1 MPSCGRARAWPGRPR
16 VSAPR
21 AQPVGAMESPCPA
34 RSAPWTRFALV
45 PLKVTP
51 TRASLA
57 CGLTN
62 LVRPFEATCPAAES
76 VPRPEGLVRALRPT
90 RTSRPHPQP
99 QPATTSCT
107 SHRDGALLMSL
118 FQQTMG
124 TGTIINKTT

>member
-21 AQPVGAMESPCPA
+21 AQPVGAMESPRPA

-62 LVRPFEATCPAAES
+62 LVRPFEATHLVTES
-76 VPRPEGLVRALRPT
+76 VPRPEGLIRVSGPT

-99 QPATTSCT
+99 QTATTSCT
-107 SHRDGALLMSL
+107 SHRDGA
-118 FQQTMG
+118 T
-124 TGTIINKTT
+124 